1 MKAYNIKIINKDNKK
16 LVIVFSTSYISLS
29 EVLDKIKNELYKKS
43 YEGIVYFDYLL
54 SNGNNFNR
62 FAKAY
67 FDKKEFKDFQL
78 VTKDEIEKNNLKEII
93 KNFYKKNFDKYVK
106 NSAILIPALKFRIKK
121 GLEI

>member
-1 MKAYNIKIINKDNKK
+1 MKAYKIKMDQHNKTA
-16 LVIVFSTSYISLS
+16 IVFAISYISLS
-29 EVLDKIKNELYKKS
+29 EVMDKIKNELHKKS

-67 FDKKEFKDFQL
+67 FDKKEFKNFQL

-93 KNFYKKNFDKYVK
+93 KNFYKENFDKYVK